1 MQQGI
6 LNVSLATM
14 ITDTVVAAWH
24 ELITPQQASRV
35 RVEYRTF
42 GPNQPVQYLKVWAA
56 DAAGQWRP
64 VCNYW
69 TAAEGQRSVQ
79 GVAFSAPF
87 YSESFAHLLTALLD
101 NQETYS
107 DVDQQTFV
115 AGLIRIAHDLRLSVV
130 RHFDR
135 RDDFGGWRFAG
146 VADLDLIGRGRTGKC
161 DGVTDDGN
169 F

>member
-42 GPNQPVQYLKVWAA
+42 GPNQPVQYLKLWAA

-107 DVDQQTFV
+107 DVDQQTHGV
-115 AGLIRIAHDLRLSVV
+115 ILQIPLPSDEERAAALAAGKTALT
-130 RHFDR
+130 DR
-135 RDDFGGWRFAG
+135 GM
-146 VADLDLIGRGRTGKC
+146 C
-161 DGVTDDGN
+161 DPEPDIDAAA
-169 F
+169 